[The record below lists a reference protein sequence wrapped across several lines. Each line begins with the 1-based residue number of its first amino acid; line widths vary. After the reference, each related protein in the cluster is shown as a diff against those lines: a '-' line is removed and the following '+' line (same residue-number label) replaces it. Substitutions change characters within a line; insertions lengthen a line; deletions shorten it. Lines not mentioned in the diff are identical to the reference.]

1 MNKEELKTLIQQ
13 YADGPLLDWE
23 EGYLNYHT
31 ARFLD
36 TLNLLGPGQGQR
48 LLDVGAF
55 PGHLTVAAHSMGY
68 QVDGLTGTA
77 ESTPSLQMLADRLGR
92 YGIALVLADVE
103 SEPFPFPDKSFDV
116 VLATEIIEH
125 LHFNPYRLLR
135 ESFRVL
141 KPGGRILITT
151 PNISRMQN
159 VIRLIRGQNIHPHIY
174 GRFYETYSSILSGRH
189 LREFTSFDLAYM
201 LEGQNKEMYRF
212 EGVKV
217 IYSKCLDPLF
227 SKPRLAGWVDRFW
240 PRFRSTLM
248 VEACRS
254 REIALIHPEETEPV
268 TGFYPIEEHG
278 PNMYGIARVLTT
290 PFRWT
295 EGTAHLQLPAGEAPY
310 QIFFLNVVC
319 MIPESLPP
327 VEWTVGIDGRTITT
341 FSLLPDRMFTTVR
354 ILLSPELAVQGR
366 FHLSLSGPTW
376 KPIDH
381 PRANDYEFTVNDQ
394 RNLGIAVGWDGFL
407 REDCYDR
414 KALQEAA
421 QRESRILE
429 RYEPFDEDVHWR
441 KKHHGFDDRW
451 SHLQTLYLLQAD
463 FKPVLRMG
471 NEDWR
476 QLGPGWYFL
485 ENWVEGPVRWTS
497 RRAVAYLGAKKGQK
511 RLRIRVFSGEPGLG
525 KRISGSLELAISLDR
540 ISFLPFSEA
549 PFDLPAGIWTDLK
562 FDLPQK
568 ISSPGVMRLI
578 LKTDQTRSPACLF
591 PGSNDTR
598 ELCLGVKGMA
608 LEHG

>member
-1 MNKEELKTLIQQ
+1 LNNEELKTLIKQ
-13 YADGPLLDWE
+13 YADEPLPDWE
-23 EGYLNYHT
+23 ENYLNYHA

-36 TLNLLGPGQGQR
+36 TLILLGPGQGQR

-55 PGHLTVAAHSMGY
+55 PGHLTVAAHSLGY
-68 QVDGLTGTA
+68 QVDGLNGRA
-77 ESTPSLQMLADRLGR
+77 ESAPSLQKLADRLGR
-92 YGIALVLADVE
+92 YGISMVMADVE
-103 SEPFPFPDKSFDV
+103 SEPFPFPDRHFDV
-116 VLATEIIEH
+116 VLASEIIEH

-151 PNISRMQN
+151 PNISRLQN
-159 VIRLIRGQNIHPHIY
+159 VIRLIRGQNIHPQIY
-174 GRFYETYSSILSGRH
+174 GRFNETFSSVIAHRH
-189 LREFTSFDLAYM
+189 LREFTSFDLAYL

-212 EGVKV
+212 EGAQAY
-217 IYSKCLDPLF
+217 YSKCLDPLF
-227 SKPRLAGWVDRFW
+227 SKPRLSGWVDRFW

-254 REIALIHPEETEPV
+254 REITLIHPEEVEPA
-268 TGFYPIEEHG
+268 TGFYPTEEHG
-278 PNMYGIARVLTT
+278 PDMHGITRVLTT

-319 MIPESLPP
+319 MIPENLPP
-327 VEWTVGIDGRTITT
+327 VEWTVKIKDRTITT

-354 ILLSPELAVQGR
+354 ILLSQELAEQGR
-366 FHLSLSGPTW
+366 FQLTLSGPTW

-381 PRANDYEFTVNDQ
+381 PRATDYEFTINDQ

-407 REDCYDR
+407 REDFPDR
-414 KALQEAA
+414 KALQEAF
-421 QRESRILE
+421 QRENRILE
-429 RYEPFDEDVHWR
+429 QYERFDEDVHWR

-471 NEDWR
+471 IEDWR

-485 ENWVEGPVRWTS
+485 ENWVDGPVRWSS
-497 RRAVAYLGAKKGQK
+497 RQAVAYLGAKKGQK
-511 RLRIRVFSGEPGLG
+511 RLRIRVYSGKPRLG
-525 KRISGSLELAISLDR
+525 ERISGTLELAISSDR
-540 ISFLPFSEA
+540 ISFQPLNEA
-549 PFDLPAGIWTDLK
+549 PFDLPTGIWTDLK

-568 ISSPGVMRLI
+568 ISSPGLIRMI
-578 LKTDQTRSPACLF
+578 LKTDQSRPPASFF
-591 PGSNDTR
+591 PGSTDTR
-598 ELCLGVKGMA
+598 ELCLGVKGMS